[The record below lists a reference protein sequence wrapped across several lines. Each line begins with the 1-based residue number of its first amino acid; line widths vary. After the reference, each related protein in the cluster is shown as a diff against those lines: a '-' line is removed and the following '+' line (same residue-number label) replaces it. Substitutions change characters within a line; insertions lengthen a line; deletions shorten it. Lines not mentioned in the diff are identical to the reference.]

1 MGFSVI
7 DRQWHEVFDRER
19 GNARQRALIITPFLQ
34 QATLKNL
41 LGQQPREV
49 KVITRFNLDE
59 LMRGVNDLKAL
70 EYLLNIRAEVKGI
83 KHLHS
88 KVYILGSSKAI
99 VT

>member
-41 LGQQPREV
+41 LGRGQGQMRLWDISIYSNEIRERV
-49 KVITRFNLDE
+49 YNGILSNGVPYDE
-59 LMRGVNDLKAL
+59 WSVGFF
-70 EYLLNIRAEVKGI
+70 
-83 KHLHS
+83 
-88 KVYILGSSKAI
+88 
-99 VT
+99 